1 MDKNISNT
9 YQHILSRKEAV
20 RLACFYLQARL
31 RNGSKTNIIFT
42 HAVHIF
48 NVAKIAEHIARHT
61 LSSPHALDPDTAYV
75 LGLIHDIG
83 RIKDETETKV
93 PHGLEGFD
101 FLMKSGLKNMAP
113 ISLTHNFVAK
123 QINADDFPVYS
134 PKQIHKASKLLSG
147 IEYNDYDRLIQLADN
162 FSRGREILSLQERIN
177 KNKEFYH
184 TTLSFE
190 KDIFSLRDYFNNKYN
205 INVENLVNDLFKDY
219 NSNAKDIK
227 IPVFSFS
234 SPQTVKPLFVT
245 DLRATAEK

>member
-1 MDKNISNT
+1 
-9 YQHILSRKEAV
+9 
-20 RLACFYLQARL
+20 
-31 RNGSKTNIIFT
+31 
-42 HAVHIF
+42 
-48 NVAKIAEHIARHT
+48 
-61 LSSPHALDPDTAYV
+61 
-75 LGLIHDIG
+75 
-83 RIKDETETKV
+83 
-93 PHGLEGFD
+93 
-101 FLMKSGLKNMAP
+101 MKSGLKNMAP
-113 ISLTHNFVAK
+113 ISLTHNYFAK